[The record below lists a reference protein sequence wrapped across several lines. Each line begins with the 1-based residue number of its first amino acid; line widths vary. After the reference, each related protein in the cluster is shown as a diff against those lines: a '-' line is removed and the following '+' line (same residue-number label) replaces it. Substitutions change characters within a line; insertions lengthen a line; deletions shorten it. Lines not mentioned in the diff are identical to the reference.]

1 MKKYFFLA
9 VVLISLIGCFQI
21 NDFGRDETDPP
32 MLGLPL
38 IFQSEY
44 TNYAWGYNHNGW
56 MMDGSGL
63 VKRFQKN
70 APWVFPDSLG
80 YISEIDMQKNLN
92 VCDSLLEHVSSNE
105 LQQYTAKA
113 LTCVDGPMTNP
124 KNTMADAGEHIWAF
138 YIYDYKSA
146 RKRYKRVILNMTGDW
161 SQENLAP
168 NSKEVVDWMKTIK

>member
-21 NDFGRDETDPP
+21 NDFGRQEVDPP
-32 MLGLPL
+32 MLGSQL

-44 TNYAWGYNHNGW
+44 TNHAWGYSHFGW
-56 MMDGSGL
+56 MMDGSGI

-80 YISEIDMQKNLN
+80 YVSEKDMQKNLN
-92 VCDSLLEHVSSNE
+92 VCDSLLEHVASNE
-105 LQQYTAKA
+105 LLHYTAKA

-124 KNTMADAGEHIWAF
+124 KMTMADAGEHIYAF
-138 YIYDYKSA
+138 YRYEAD
-146 RKRYKRVILNMTGDW
+146 RKRYKRVILSMVGDW

-168 NSKEVVDWMKTIK
+168 NAKEVVDWMKTIK

>member
-21 NDFGRDETDPP
+21 NDFGRREVDPP
-32 MLGLPL
+32 MLGSPL

-44 TNYAWGYNHNGW
+44 TNHAWGYSHFGW

-70 APWVFPDSLG
+70 APWVVTDSLG

-92 VCDSLLEHVSSNE
+92 VCDSLLEHVALSE
-105 LQQYTAKA
+105 LSYYTFKA
-113 LTCVDGPMTNP
+113 LTCIDGPMTKP
-124 KNTMADAGEHIWAF
+124 KMTMADAGEHIYAF
-138 YIYDYKSA
+138 YRYEAD

-168 NSKEVVDWMKTIK
+168 NSKEVVDWMKAIE

>member
-21 NDFGRDETDPP
+21 NDFGREEVDPP

-44 TNYAWGYNHNGW
+44 TNYAWGYNHTGW

-80 YISEIDMQKNLN
+80 YISEEDMQKNLN
-92 VCDSLLEHVSSNE
+92 VCDSLLEHVASNE
-105 LQQYTAKA
+105 LSLYTAKA
-113 LTCVDGPMTNP
+113 LTCADGPMTDP
-124 KNTMADAGEHIWAF
+124 KMTMADAGERIYAF
-138 YIYDYKSA
+138 YRYEAD
-146 RKRYKRVILNMTGDW
+146 RKRYKRVILSMVGDW

-168 NSKEVVDWMKTIK
+168 NAKEVVDWMKTIK